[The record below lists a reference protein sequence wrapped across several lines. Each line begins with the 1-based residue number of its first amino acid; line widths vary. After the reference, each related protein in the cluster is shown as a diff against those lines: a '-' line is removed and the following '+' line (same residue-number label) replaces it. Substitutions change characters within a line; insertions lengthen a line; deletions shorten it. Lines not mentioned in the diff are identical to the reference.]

1 MDKTLQKV
9 KKYIADEG
17 LIKGGEIV
25 LAGVS
30 GGADSVC
37 LFNMLSEL
45 SKDLSFKLAVIHINH
60 MIRQEAGEDA
70 AFVNKLCEDNKIP
83 FFRKDIDI
91 PALSK
96 NSDASEEELAR
107 NERYKAFEDVATML
121 SEKYGQKVII
131 ATAHNANDQAE
142 TMLHNL
148 FRGSGIKGLSGIK
161 VLSFRGDFELIR
173 PLLELE
179 RDEIEE
185 YLTRN
190 GQSWCTDKTNETDDY
205 TRNRIRHNIL
215 PVAREQINKGAI
227 RHAAKAAEYIS
238 EVDDFID
245 EQADAV
251 FFDIAAMSQGGIT
264 INCERC
270 AMQHRVVRNR
280 ILMKA
285 IKFIVP
291 RIKDIQSV
299 HLSEL
304 DEMLQRSEGSESL
317 SLPYGITATREY
329 GDLILTLCGSPID
342 EPEAATKESFII
354 DKDRLEAGEDF
365 TFNIRGLGRVNFT
378 LFLYKSD
385 MKIPALEY
393 TKWFDY
399 DKISNSMQFRH
410 RETGDVIEIGDGT
423 KTLKKFMID
432 EKIPAKSRDELF
444 ILFEDKEVIWIPG
457 YRISSKFKVDGD
469 TARILEVK
477 LISD

>member
-1 MDKTLQKV
+1 MDKTLLKV
-9 KKYIADEG
+9 KKFITDEG
-17 LIKGGEIV
+17 LIKGDEIV

-37 LFNMLSEL
+37 LFNMLLEL
-45 SKDLSFKLAVIHINH
+45 SKDLGFKLAVIHINH

-70 AFVNKLCEDNKIP
+70 AFVEKLCEDNKVS

-96 NSDASEEELAR
+96 ASDASEEELAR
-107 NERYKAFEDVATML
+107 NERYKAFEAAAEML
-121 SEKYGQKVII
+121 SEKFGKKVVI

-173 PLLELE
+173 PLLVLE

-185 YLTRN
+185 YLTEK
-190 GQSWCTDKTNETDDY
+190 GLKWCTDKTNETDDY

-215 PVAREQINKGAI
+215 PVAKEQINNGAI

-238 EVDDFID
+238 EVDDYID

-270 AMQHRVVRNR
+270 AMEHKVIRSR

-291 RIKDIQSV
+291 HIKDIQGV
-299 HLSEL
+299 HISEL
-304 DEMLQRSEGSESL
+304 DEMLQRTEGSESL
-317 SLPYGITATREY
+317 SLPYGINATREY
-329 GDLILTLCGSPID
+329 GVLILTLGDIPSNG
-342 EPEAATKESFII
+342 PEDTKTESFLIG
-354 DKDRLEAGEDF
+354 KDLLEAGENL
-365 TFNIRGLGRVNFT
+365 TFDIPGLGRVNFT

-385 MKIPALEY
+385 MKIPSLEY

-399 DKISNSMQFRH
+399 DKISNSMQFRR

-444 ILFEDKEVIWIPG
+444 ILFEDKDVIWIPG
-457 YRISSKFKVDGD
+457 YRISSKFKVDSD

>member
-1 MDKTLQKV
+1 MDKHLSKV
-9 KKYIADEG
+9 KKFIADEE
-17 LIKGGEIV
+17 LIKGDEIV

-37 LFNMLSEL
+37 LFNMLCEL
-45 SKDLSFKLAVIHINH
+45 SADLGFKLAVIHINH

-70 AFVNKLCEDNKIP
+70 AFVEKLCEDNRIS
-83 FFRKDIDI
+83 FFKKDIDI
-91 PALSK
+91 PGLSK
-96 NSDASEEELAR
+96 TTDASEEELAR
-107 NERYKAFEDVATML
+107 NERYKAFEEVATML
-121 SEKYGQKVII
+121 SERYGKKVII

-173 PLLELE
+173 PLLVLE

-185 YLTRN
+185 YLTEK
-190 GQSWCTDKTNETDDY
+190 GLKWCTDKTNETDDY

-215 PVAREQINKGAI
+215 PVAKEQINNGAI

-238 EVDDFID
+238 EVDDYID

-251 FFDIAAMSQGGIT
+251 FFDIAAMSQGGII
-264 INCERC
+264 INCESC
-270 AMQHRVVRNR
+270 AMQHKVVRSR

-291 RIKDIQSV
+291 HIKDIQSV

-304 DEMLQRSEGSESL
+304 DNMLQRTEGSESL
-317 SLPYGITATREY
+317 SLPYGINATREY
-329 GDLILTLCGSPID
+329 GDLILTLGDISPNEQED
-342 EPEAATKESFII
+342 ADAEGFFI
-354 DKDRLEAGEDF
+354 DKDHLEAGGDHV
-365 TFNIRGLGRVNFT
+365 FNIPGLGKVNFK

-385 MKIPALEY
+385 MKIPTLEY

-399 DKISNSMQFRH
+399 DKISNSMQFRR

-432 EKIPAKSRDELF
+432 EKIPAKSREELF
-444 ILFEDKEVIWIPG
+444 VLFDDKDVIWIPG
-457 YRISSKFKVDGD
+457 YRISSKFKVDSD